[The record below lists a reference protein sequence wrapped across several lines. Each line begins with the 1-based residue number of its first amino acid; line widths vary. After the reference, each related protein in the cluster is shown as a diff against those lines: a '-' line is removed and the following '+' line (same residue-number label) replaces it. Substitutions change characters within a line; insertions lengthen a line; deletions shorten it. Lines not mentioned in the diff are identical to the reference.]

1 MKYQPLLKLLAAA
14 GALALATVAR
24 ADDTPN
30 PKEVTR
36 KGSYTTSLGGSG
48 TATSTTARG
57 SGVVNR
63 QGNWTNAAGGAGKW
77 QSQTVWN
84 KGTNTATV
92 NGSATRPNGNTST
105 WQGTAVRTA
114 PGVIAGK
121 GTITLA
127 NGKQVT
133 YASTDTR
140 VAPGSWDKQ
149 EVITTPNGKTIDRT
163 IDTSVA
169 DGNGTRTATTTLP
182 DGKTVTTN
190 GTFTQTVSTQ
200 SGSSPTP

>member
-1 MKYQPLLKLLAAA
+1 MKYQPLLKLLAVA
-14 GALALATVAR
+14 GALALANVAR
-24 ADDTPN
+24 ADDA
-30 PKEVTR
+30 KEVTR
-36 KGSYTTSLGGSG
+36 KGTYATSLGGSG
-48 TATSTTARG
+48 TATATTVRG

-63 QGNWTNAAGGAGKW
+63 QGNWTNAAGGTGKW
-77 QSQTVWN
+77 QSRAVWN

-92 NGSATRPNGNTST
+92 SGSATRPNGNTST

-127 NGKQVT
+127 NGKQAT
-133 YASTDTR
+133 YSSTDTR

-149 EVITTPNGKTIDRT
+149 EVITTAGGKTIDRA

-169 DGNGTRTATTTLP
+169 NGNGIRTATTTLP
-182 DGKTVTTN
+182 DGKIVTTN

>member
-1 MKYQPLLKLLAAA
+1 MRYQALVKFIAAA
-14 GALALATVAR
+14 GALALSLATIAR
-24 ADDTPN
+24 ADDE
-30 PKEVTR
+30 KEITR
-36 KGSYTTSLGGSG
+36 KGSYTTSQGGSG
-48 TATSTTARG
+48 TASSTTTRG
-57 SGVVNR
+57 QGVVSR

-84 KGTNTATV
+84 KGAHTATV
-92 NGSATRPNGNTST
+92 NGSATRPNGATSS

-127 NGKQVT
+127 NGKQAT

-140 VAPGSWDKQ
+140 VAPGSWDRQ
-149 EVITTPNGKTIDRT
+149 AVITTASGKTIDRT

-169 DGNGTRTATTTLP
+169 NGKGTRTAATTLP

-190 GTFTQTVSTQ
+190 GTFTQTVSAQ